1 MSEQNG
7 GTADWLEVVFE
18 FQVHEKVEAL
28 KVLPC
33 HNREHCEAEALD
45 CLSSEASERILL
57 VTSDFAAHVLTWDQN
72 RKQFRT
78 IACTVLS
85 AKPHGDSP
93 SDLPRHNGCTV
104 SDPVIVEQSAGGAL
118 RSVLAGAFYNGILHI
133 IGYPARFPIGGVEE
147 LDCVAVPF
155 SQLAE
160 TPMGVRTT
168 EQLLNVISMAF
179 LPLPGGTNEEGR
191 PLLAV
196 LYESQGYLEQAVH
209 LHCVAVDEPG
219 GQLLPGPWV
228 LRNVH
233 PTTSLLRTFRSAD
246 PSVPSGV
253 LAVSSRSCQLFT
265 EASAGPVMSV
275 EMEGIPTA
283 MVELRPGSWI
293 IGDSTGALWEVQPG
307 GVPPA
312 RVSAAAAGRG
322 EGGGSGSDGAG
333 DPRLSAAET
342 LLCLPIE
349 DGTPGSGAGC
359 IVFLGSHTGPS
370 QVLRPAMSGSDPW
383 QLLEPALEEG
393 LSPINDAVL
402 FEHPP
407 GTGEQHLAVCGGSG
421 HTGRFAIASLAA
433 ERSVLAEAGG
443 CLPGA
448 PRVFSVEAAS
458 GIGGPPGALL
468 VLSSDSPE
476 STAAMSFEDGCLA
489 PCALPGLDEDSAT
502 LLVCSTDAG
511 WIVQVT
517 PREAAVLGRAS
528 GRRSSWSPPA
538 SRLTQACARGG
549 RLLLASGS
557 ALHDLLVD
565 EDSGKLLHVQSAELS
580 RQISALAQLSLRSP
594 GGQSLRAAAVGCWQD
609 DCVSLLQAG
618 ELGGGPVASAALPQ
632 GQARSLL
639 GRELTPGKTHLIAG
653 TSCGLVAVYTVEAGQ
668 GDSIRLQ
675 LSCSV
680 WAGNTPVD
688 LVPLSLP
695 GSRKPATREAAY
707 ALSSQ
712 DLLLRGGADGRV
724 AALRVVGEGQAVSLA
739 RRAAGCGPLWPDARL
754 GGPRRAPPPRAARR
768 QPAPPVALVLDDS
781 TPVSLAY
788 HKASQCFVLACVD
801 GDGSG
806 AASLRLVRRD
816 PLEQVALVQLQP
828 NHKPLSVLS
837 AVLPCTS
844 SDRAKEQ
851 AYPADVSA
859 DKEFLLV
866 LSCIVKADGS
876 GATVAGG
883 LLSAF
888 DITRAA
894 EEAAGSN
901 RLDVVL
907 HATRPTP
914 FVCQCMAA
922 AQLQPPQGGR
932 RGEPALL
939 LGGEEGVLLM
949 QVFVDDLAAGG
960 PEAVDTVVS
969 LLRSAAVSPST
980 PAEERGEDGTAD
992 GDAEAG
998 GQQRTGDEPPMP
1010 PPEDRWEVW
1019 RQRMELELL
1028 DSCCSSAVTYL
1039 SVSGDTA
1046 MAGEFLGNVKL
1057 FKVGAGGS
1065 CALKPL
1071 AKETLPAFP
1080 SAGCLLSPGSCFAS
1094 LQPYGFALME
1104 PPPGSALEDCAE
1116 DSLRRSA
1123 RSPEERRAS
1132 DRQPGTMPASAEDL
1146 PRLSVRTLCRKPQ
1159 IVSKMC
1165 SGRLGTVI
1173 DIAEGPSGPV
1183 EAVRGDAIAAVY
1195 VTACGAVGIVQTLQS
1210 PDSEP
1215 LLRLQ
1220 HAIHQASERLA
1231 PPWDATT
1238 HRHEHLWRWRLSD
1251 LIGSGRDCGCEVESA
1266 ESEEDDHETQSSCID
1281 GDLLALM
1288 MELDAD
1294 EFSTLVKEVFD
1305 SGTGVHSETTK
1316 HQTLWEEAF
1325 EIAACTNDKIANGNF
1340 T

>member
-1 MSEQNG
+1 MQSDFLYFKSLQKSSSVSSGVVTSVTGIRRQLLIAKNEALQVLEWRNTHSDTMSEQNG

-768 QPAPPVALVLDDS
+768 QPAPPVALVLDRQHARVLGVPQGE
-781 TPVSLAY
+781 PVLCPRLRGRRRQRRRVAPPRAQGSARTGRPGPAPAQPQAAVGSLGGAAM
-788 HKASQCFVLACVD
+788 HLVGSGEGAGVPGGRFGRQGVLAGAQLHREGGRLRRDCRRRSAQRLRHYAGGGGGGRLEPLGRRPARHAPDAVCVPVH
-801 GDGSG
+801 GRG
-806 AASLRLVRRD
+806 AA
-816 PLEQVALVQLQP
+816 
-828 NHKPLSVLS
+828 
-837 AVLPCTS
+837 
-844 SDRAKEQ
+844 
-851 AYPADVSA
+851 PA
-859 DKEFLLV
+859 
-866 LSCIVKADGS
+866 
-876 GATVAGG
+876 
-883 LLSAF
+883 
-888 DITRAA
+888 
-894 EEAAGSN
+894 
-901 RLDVVL
+901 
-907 HATRPTP
+907 
-914 FVCQCMAA
+914 
-922 AQLQPPQGGR
+922 
-932 RGEPALL
+932 
-939 LGGEEGVLLM
+939 
-949 QVFVDDLAAGG
+949 AAGG
-960 PEAVDTVVS
+960 PPRGA
-969 LLRSAAVSPST
+969 RAA
-980 PAEERGEDGTAD
+980 
-992 GDAEAG
+992 AG
-998 GQQRTGDEPPMP
+998 R
-1010 PPEDRWEVW
+1010 
-1019 RQRMELELL
+1019 
-1028 DSCCSSAVTYL
+1028 
-1039 SVSGDTA
+1039 
-1046 MAGEFLGNVKL
+1046 
-1057 FKVGAGGS
+1057 
-1065 CALKPL
+1065 
-1071 AKETLPAFP
+1071 
-1080 SAGCLLSPGSCFAS
+1080 
-1094 LQPYGFALME
+1094 
-1104 PPPGSALEDCAE
+1104 
-1116 DSLRRSA
+1116 
-1123 RSPEERRAS
+1123 
-1132 DRQPGTMPASAEDL
+1132 
-1146 PRLSVRTLCRKPQ
+1146 
-1159 IVSKMC
+1159 
-1165 SGRLGTVI
+1165 
-1173 DIAEGPSGPV
+1173 
-1183 EAVRGDAIAAVY
+1183 
-1195 VTACGAVGIVQTLQS
+1195 
-1210 PDSEP
+1210 
-1215 LLRLQ
+1215 
-1220 HAIHQASERLA
+1220 
-1231 PPWDATT
+1231 
-1238 HRHEHLWRWRLSD
+1238 
-1251 LIGSGRDCGCEVESA
+1251 
-1266 ESEEDDHETQSSCID
+1266 
-1281 GDLLALM
+1281 
-1288 MELDAD
+1288 
-1294 EFSTLVKEVFD
+1294 
-1305 SGTGVHSETTK
+1305 
-1316 HQTLWEEAF
+1316 
-1325 EIAACTNDKIANGNF
+1325 
-1340 T
+1340 